1 MCVCLSFKALGNTG
15 KSSKQSSPP
24 FMPRRLCQYK
34 ALSHV
39 CQNMEA
45 LEVVVLPLSLL
56 LCLILR
62 NEPLSFIHSAGVLE
76 RRDGAK
82 ED

>member
-1 MCVCLSFKALGNTG
+1 MRVCLSFKALGNTG
-15 KSSKQSSPP
+15 KSSKQSSPS
-24 FMPRRLCQYK
+24 FMPRQLCQNK
-34 ALSHV
+34 ASHV